1 MPTKNTRSTAAK
13 PAARPAP
20 AAAAQESAPCGC
32 CCCQRSGFWHGVKK
46 LIIVLIIFGLGVV
59 AGKILC
65 FHHMGMMRGPGG
77 WGMGWQRG
85 DMFVNGC
92 LDMTKISC
100 PVMAQKVA
108 AADANGDGCITRD
121 EMRAWKQSM
130 RAAATS
136 GDESDE
142 ECDDE

>member
-1 MPTKNTRSTAAK
+1 MPTKNTKSAAK
-13 PAARPAP
+13 PAAKTV
-20 AAAAQESAPCGC
+20 AATTETASCGCGC
-32 CCCQRSGFWHGVKK
+32 CCCQRSGFWHWVKK
-46 LIIVLIIFGLGVV
+46 LIIVLVIFAVGVI

-65 FHHMGMMRGPGG
+65 FHHMGMMRGGG
-77 WGMGWQRG
+77 WGMGMGWRGG

-92 LDMTKISC
+92 LDMSKISC
-100 PVMAQKVA
+100 PMMAQKVA

-136 GDESDE
+136 DE